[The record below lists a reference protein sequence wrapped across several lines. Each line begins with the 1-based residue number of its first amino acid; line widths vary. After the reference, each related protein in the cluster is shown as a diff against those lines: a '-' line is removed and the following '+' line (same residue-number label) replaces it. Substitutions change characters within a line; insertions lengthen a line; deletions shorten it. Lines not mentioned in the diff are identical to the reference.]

1 MKGTKNAHC
10 EQPKRVFNE
19 EMLSMLCKQNV
30 VEIGS
35 GNYKHR
41 LCPRIR
47 YVIGRDR
54 FGYANFGDFF
64 FWYDGG
70 LYVWQQSEEF
80 KEDHNTDI
88 VEGFFGKPCEGR
100 GYALRSIFAGIDTG

>member
-19 EMLSMLCKQNV
+19 EMLLMLCKQNKA
-30 VEIGS
+30 EIGC
-35 GNYKHR
+35 GGHKHR

-47 YVIGRDR
+47 YVIGKNR

-64 FWYDGG
+64 F
-70 LYVWQQSEEF
+70 
-80 KEDHNTDI
+80 
-88 VEGFFGKPCEGR
+88 
-100 GYALRSIFAGIDTG
+100 